1 MNDDRYETMSDD
13 ELQTAVVNL
22 QRERNTGMTE
32 IEETRSRVS
41 KVNDKISQIMAEI
54 GRRNYETMIQNFE
67 LTAEHVTLLR
77 KYGSQVAEITD
88 SELQIAETLGWKV
101 ADEGLTE
108 RQEANIARLLGELQ
122 YAQSF
127 INKQA
132 DGLVNA
138 KGPQS

>member
-1 MNDDRYETMSDD
+1 MNEDRYETMTD
-13 ELQTAVVNL
+13 EQLQNNAASLT
-22 QRERNTGMTE
+22 RERNGMMNE
-32 IEETRSRVS
+32 VEETRGRVS
-41 KVNDKISQIMAEI
+41 KVNAKLEAILAEI
-54 GRRNYETMIQNFE
+54 GKRNYANMIEHFE
-67 LTAEHVTLLR
+67 LNADHVTLLQ

-88 SELQIAETLGWKV
+88 SDLQIAETLGWKV
-101 ADEGLTE
+101 GDDGLTE
-108 RQEANIARLLGELQ
+108 RQEANIARLLGEMG